1 MAALCCVGGAFSID
15 KDEPYQ
21 LDDRYVHSV
30 TSSLQVYCVLTVTCT
45 RRVDWLGAF
54 LGTSGLILIVFAQS
68 DGNVAPAG
76 WKTGCESRFPRHT
89 CCVRYI

>member
-21 LDDRYVHSV
+21 LDDRYVHMV
-30 TSSLQVYCVLTVTCT
+30 LFPVQGVLTTTCT

-54 LGTSGLILIVFAQS
+54 LGTSGLILIVFALS
-68 DGNVAPAG
+68 DGNVAPDG
-76 WKTGCESRFPRHT
+76 WKTGCESRFLGHT
-89 CCVRYI
+89 CRIRHI